1 MKMKTI
7 TKRKTEKIVIV
18 LCPSCGRKHR
28 PHLKFGA
35 FCCASCLQLAIR
47 PLIVMLTDALPK
59 R

>member
-1 MKMKTI
+1 MKSI
-7 TKRKTEKIVIV
+7 TKRKPEKIVIV

-28 PHLKFGA
+28 PDSTFGA

-47 PLIVMLTDALPK
+47 PLIVMLTEALPK